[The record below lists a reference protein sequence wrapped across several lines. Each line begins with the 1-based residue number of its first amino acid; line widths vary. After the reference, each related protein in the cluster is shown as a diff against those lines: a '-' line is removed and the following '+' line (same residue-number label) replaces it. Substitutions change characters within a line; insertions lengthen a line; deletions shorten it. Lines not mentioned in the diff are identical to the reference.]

1 MSPCF
6 RKWVSGDCGY
16 FLAFVCDASD
26 FSLGALS
33 LFLLCVCVR
42 ACMWLSC
49 VLLRRLKVV
58 CEKIGL
64 PAPKRPEPFYSF
76 FPIYSP
82 TKIPDE
88 NAGFDMGDDNKL
100 RQIFIKD
107 GKLRFQMSAVLRPG
121 RFLGSHYIA
130 FTLPART
137 FIITM
142 DRVRE
147 GARTAR
153 KNKKI
158 AALEKE
164 LSEKED
170 EDSSGTFSVEKAAAA
185 SAASDKREGGR
196 LKKLF
201 RKNKMPKPGKSFFSR
216 FVEGYT
222 LVDREGDT
230 KSEQLAN
237 DITSYFGGLGS
248 SNATIDGDVDEND
261 ATSVKVADE

>member
-1 MSPCF
+1 
-6 RKWVSGDCGY
+6 
-16 FLAFVCDASD
+16 
-26 FSLGALS
+26 
-33 LFLLCVCVR
+33 
-42 ACMWLSC
+42 
-49 VLLRRLKVV
+49 
-58 CEKIGL
+58 
-64 PAPKRPEPFYSF
+64 
-76 FPIYSP
+76 
-82 TKIPDE
+82 
-88 NAGFDMGDDNKL
+88 MGDDNKL

-107 GKLRFQMSAVLRPG
+107 GKLRFQMSSVLRPG

-170 EDSSGTFSVEKAAAA
+170 EDSSRTFSVEKAAAA
-185 SAASDKREGGR
+185 DKREGGR

-201 RKNKMPKPGKSFFSR
+201 QKNKMPKPGKSFFSR

-222 LVDREGDT
+222 LVDREGDS

-237 DITSYFGGLGS
+237 DITSYFGSLGS
-248 SNATIDGDVDEND
+248 SIATIDGDYDEND
-261 ATSVKVADE
+261 APSVKVTDE